1 MEFGWFFNQILNRHI
16 NRKIFKVI
24 KVIRYSSSIRLK
36 FLGQQDTYNLKGI
49 ISSMYAQISKIKLD
63 PQQFCLSFPSLMV
76 TFWSCETTSIPAI
89 MDLVWMVYL
98 QTNALSD
105 EGALINEVHCL
116 DCVMQMRL
124 FSFIRSDANEAIY
137 IHLQSCNHSK
147 DMYSI
152 ISVTVRK
159 C

>member
-1 MEFGWFFNQILNRHI
+1 
-16 NRKIFKVI
+16 
-24 KVIRYSSSIRLK
+24 
-36 FLGQQDTYNLKGI
+36 
-49 ISSMYAQISKIKLD
+49 
-63 PQQFCLSFPSLMV
+63 
-76 TFWSCETTSIPAI
+76 
-89 MDLVWMVYL
+89 MVYL

-105 EGALINEVHCL
+105 EGALINEVLCL